1 MIFRF
6 ILLSCLITCAAMIPV
21 AAKEVPKIESD
32 QQMNDF
38 SLSGYGERGR
48 KSWDLTGRTADIFA
62 NSVKLDGVKGN
73 LYGQTDQIKL
83 TADKGDFNKASGK
96 VHLERNVIITTSSGA
111 KMTTDSLD
119 WDRKKQLVATKAPVN
134 IQRDNIVADALGA
147 SGEPQLK
154 RVALEKDVRLAIN
167 PVVDDK
173 DKNPIGKEKILV
185 TCDGPVE
192 IDYEKNIASFYNNV
206 KVERLDSTI
215 YSDRLDLYFLT
226 VQQSPAKK
234 DKGDDKDAPLA
245 GSKIDK
251 VVARGH
257 VKVVQGDNIST
268 SEEAVYTTSDRKIIL
283 KGRPELI
290 IYSTEGMEK

>member
-1 MIFRF
+1 
-6 ILLSCLITCAAMIPV
+6 
-21 AAKEVPKIESD
+21 
-32 QQMNDF
+32 
-38 SLSGYGERGR
+38 
-48 KSWDLTGRTADIFA
+48 
-62 NSVKLDGVKGN
+62 
-73 LYGQTDQIKL
+73 
-83 TADKGDFNKASGK
+83 
-96 VHLERNVIITTSSGA
+96 
-111 KMTTDSLD
+111 
-119 WDRKKQLVATKAPVN
+119 VN

-147 SGEPQLK
+147 VGEPQLK
-154 RVALEKDVRLAIN
+154 KVALEKDVRISIN
-167 PVVDDK
+167 PIAGDK
-173 DKNPIGKEKILV
+173 DKNPVGKEKIMV

-226 VQQSPAKK
+226 SAPAAVKK
-234 DKGDDKDAPLA
+234 EKADTATPLS

-268 SEEAVYTTSDRKIIL
+268 SEEAVYTVADRKIIL

-290 IYSTEGMEK
+290 IYSTEGMETK